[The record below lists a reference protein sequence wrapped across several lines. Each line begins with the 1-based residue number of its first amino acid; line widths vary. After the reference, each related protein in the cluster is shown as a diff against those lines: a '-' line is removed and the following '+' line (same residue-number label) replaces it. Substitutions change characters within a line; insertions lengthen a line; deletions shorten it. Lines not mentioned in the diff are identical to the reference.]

1 VRELLAESAVL
12 IAVGLGCAVLLTD
25 VGDRV
30 LLNVLSQSYSGFAL
44 TASPDVR
51 VFVFTGGAALAA
63 LLLFGVV
70 PAYQTSRADLGA
82 LRSGSSSAN
91 RSQAR
96 VRRVLVCLQV
106 ALTLVLVMGASL
118 FTETLRQL
126 RRESVGFG
134 VEGVLTVQLM
144 PLPGGYAHGFRAA
157 SYYRDLMERMQ
168 SLPAVKTAS
177 LSNFSPLFTLPYKED
192 IRAARM
198 PDAPATQAPAQL
210 VSDGFLSAMR
220 IPLLQ
225 GQDFRRTDAP
235 ESQKTGIVSE
245 SLAKRLFPVGEA
257 FGQHIRVGSEKE
269 TLVRI
274 CAGGDQR

>member
-1 VRELLAESAVL
+1 
-12 IAVGLGCAVLLTD
+12 
-25 VGDRV
+25 
-30 LLNVLSQSYSGFAL
+30 
-44 TASPDVR
+44 
-51 VFVFTGGAALAA
+51 
-63 LLLFGVV
+63 
-70 PAYQTSRADLGA
+70 
-82 LRSGSSSAN
+82 
-91 RSQAR
+91 
-96 VRRVLVCLQV
+96 
-106 ALTLVLVMGASL
+106 L